1 MRTKNPSARAA
12 EPSTRAAEG
21 PPPIVEGPRPS
32 SPFNYVG
39 STGVTT
45 LTDETVVSG
54 TASVTYQVKA
64 VHPTQRG
71 NPAQFAVNFGMVGG
85 GGFAITSVT
94 EGTGVMKMAA

>member
-1 MRTKNPSARAA
+1 MRTKDSSAGAA

-71 NPAQFAVNFGMVGG
+71 NPGQFTVSFGVGG
-85 GGFAITSVT
+85 PGLTIASVVEGG
-94 EGTGVMKMAA
+94 GTMKMAA